1 MKGFSDIEPV
11 TNERFSDIE
20 HVLNERF
27 SDIEPVIN
35 ESLSDIEHV
44 TNERFSD
51 IEHVLNESLSD
62 IEPVINESLS
72 DIEHVLNERFSDIK
86 PGINESESEN
96 DDKKYDIGQILNGNV
111 EIIRKKVTE
120 LDDTLKYKIL
130 CQHEVPDDYFKFPA
144 KYLHGRNR
152 KCQKS
157 YIDFPFV
164 YSKEN
169 DSVWC
174 LPCALFVPYEKR
186 GNLRKFVNCG
196 FSKWHKTNEEK
207 RNHVTNDYHGDAMLM
222 TEGLKK
228 RFENPT
234 ETLPFRIEKGKHERY
249 VKYRHILKTIA
260 KSVHYLA
267 KQNMPLR
274 GHREKLVFG
283 NTNINPGNF
292 IALLKLFSENDPIL
306 YEHLNAPM
314 MRNATYKGYKSQNEM
329 INVIGHKVIRA
340 DILAEI
346 REATFHSVMA
356 DEVTS
361 HNDQIMSI
369 CIRFVDQKKQIREE
383 FLDFMPLERI
393 TGEHLAEKMV
403 KFYND
408 VNLDLQQIRGQC
420 YDGASNMSSRKKGL
434 SGRILDKN
442 YKAISTHCNSHVLNL
457 SIAGT
462 VKVGPI
468 ETVLEKMI
476 AINIFFN
483 YSPKR
488 EKLLEHVVNENE
500 PEGKKKKILIG
511 LCKTRWSERQKA
523 FSYFHDAFL
532 YIIEALE
539 IIAGVHPDV
548 GKYDKLYTSGWDGP
562 SKKDA
567 LSYMKSCCEF
577 SFIVGMVSLKILL
590 QPLHATTVRLQ
601 GRTID
606 IIQAYHDVTDV
617 ISKLKYVRENVEEQF
632 KTIFTEAERIAN
644 TLHVAASIPRTVSR
658 QVHRSNT
665 PASSP
670 EEYFRTTLGIVLLD
684 KIITEME
691 VRFNDFNQK
700 SAKLLFL
707 VPSILSNDD
716 IDFDDEAF
724 GETVEF
730 YSTDIPDSLLRK
742 QELELWKRK
751 WGMVKD
757 EARPHNLSQSL
768 KECDELTFPN
778 LFVLLKIAATLPI
791 TSCEC
796 ERSFSVIRRLRT
808 WLRACMSSD
817 RLSALALIHIH
828 YGHSVDYDR
837 VVDLFLKLH
846 PRKLDFV
853 NLIWKE

>member
-1 MKGFSDIEPV
+1 MTNESLFEIDPEMHGSVCIVESEINESVFDIEPEINENVLLVEPVMHASVSGIEHVTNESFSDIEP
-11 TNERFSDIE
+11 
-20 HVLNERF
+20 VLNERF
-27 SDIEPVIN
+27 SDIEPVI
-35 ESLSDIEHV
+35 
-44 TNERFSD
+44 
-51 IEHVLNESLSD
+51 NESLSD

-111 EIIRKKVTE
+111 EIIRKKVHRIRRYV
-120 LDDTLKYKIL
+120 KYKIL

-274 GHREKLVFG
+274 GHREKLVLG

-383 FLDFMPLERI
+383 FLDFMPLEGI

-408 VNLDLQQIRGQC
+408 VNLGLQQ
-420 YDGASNMSSRKKGL
+420 K
-434 SGRILDKN
+434 
-442 YKAISTHCNSHVLNL
+442 
-457 SIAGT
+457 
-462 VKVGPI
+462 
-468 ETVLEKMI
+468 
-476 AINIFFN
+476 
-483 YSPKR
+483 
-488 EKLLEHVVNENE
+488 
-500 PEGKKKKILIG
+500 
-511 LCKTRWSERQKA
+511 
-523 FSYFHDAFL
+523 
-532 YIIEALE
+532 
-539 IIAGVHPDV
+539 
-548 GKYDKLYTSGWDGP
+548 
-562 SKKDA
+562 
-567 LSYMKSCCEF
+567 
-577 SFIVGMVSLKILL
+577 
-590 QPLHATTVRLQ
+590 
-601 GRTID
+601 
-606 IIQAYHDVTDV
+606 
-617 ISKLKYVRENVEEQF
+617 
-632 KTIFTEAERIAN
+632 
-644 TLHVAASIPRTVSR
+644 
-658 QVHRSNT
+658 
-665 PASSP
+665 
-670 EEYFRTTLGIVLLD
+670 
-684 KIITEME
+684 
-691 VRFNDFNQK
+691 
-700 SAKLLFL
+700 
-707 VPSILSNDD
+707 
-716 IDFDDEAF
+716 
-724 GETVEF
+724 
-730 YSTDIPDSLLRK
+730 
-742 QELELWKRK
+742 
-751 WGMVKD
+751 
-757 EARPHNLSQSL
+757 
-768 KECDELTFPN
+768 
-778 LFVLLKIAATLPI
+778 
-791 TSCEC
+791 
-796 ERSFSVIRRLRT
+796 
-808 WLRACMSSD
+808 
-817 RLSALALIHIH
+817 
-828 YGHSVDYDR
+828 
-837 VVDLFLKLH
+837 
-846 PRKLDFV
+846 
-853 NLIWKE
+853 